1 MGETEQLVGFVVD
14 DVRSRLSGLFPPNSP
29 SIFPPSTSPL
39 HVLEIG
45 CGSGAI
51 SLSLLHEI
59 QTSFGKN
66 DDGENG
72 KTWEMTA
79 IDVSVAAIDLTSKNA
94 KKLKLDSDLRLRRAS
109 IHDIREGKCRGVDGR
124 FRVDDD
130 AGIAL
135 SIFIIHS
142 EFVSRPSIMFSRY
155 VYF

>member
-1 MGETEQLVGFVVD
+1 MQRIDGIPLQYVIGEWDFRYLTLLMKSPVFIPRPETEQLVGFVVD

-109 IHDIREGKCRGVDGR
+109 IHDIREGKCRG
-124 FRVDDD
+124 
-130 AGIAL
+130 
-135 SIFIIHS
+135 
-142 EFVSRPSIMFSRY
+142 
-155 VYF
+155 